1 MYVLINVQVVN
12 VCTCN
17 TNTELGFCGQCL
29 SLLNVKQIWQA
40 SITWQITLGRK
51 LNLLLGICLL
61 NDFFVCLF
69 PPPPSYPTRERVCS
83 NVIKWGSPAYT
94 KFQHSLS
101 ISVWGL
107 FYISLY
113 VCRNFRHLLISSLPS
128 QYSLFKIFH

>member
-61 NDFFVCLF
+61 NDFFCVFVSPTPQLSNKRKSVFKRHKMGISCLHQISTF
-69 PPPPSYPTRERVCS
+69 LKYLSLGLVLYKPICLQ
-83 NVIKWGSPAYT
+83 
-94 KFQHSLS
+94 KFQA
-101 ISVWGL
+101 
-107 FYISLY
+107 
-113 VCRNFRHLLISSLPS
+113 SSDFFPS
-128 QYSLFKIFH
+128 QPIFPF